1 MGSTLRTTRALALVG
16 GVLLLLMAPRG
27 AAAGASAD
35 DTARLLAGM
44 PPAASSP
51 LQTFTRSGSWKAHA
65 KNFDSAWAQ
74 LDKRQLANIR
84 GWSAKNITQRQPTVF
99 YMFSGPDFLYAN
111 AFYPDASTYVLSAL
125 EPVGAIPDVEGLS
138 DAALAREVG
147 RLQRSM
153 NSVLSYSFFITKK
166 MKTELNNGRLNGTL
180 PVLYVFLARSGKTI
194 QDVSLVSIDTEGVI
208 HPASDTAAGN
218 TAKGAKI
225 TFAGSDGK
233 AQTLYYF
240 STDISDDG
248 VKKSGFLKFC
258 STLGQGDS
266 LLKSAS
272 YLPHSDN
279 FSQVRDFILDHSNA
293 IVEDDSGIPVRA
305 FKPDQWK
312 LLAFG
317 NYVGPL
323 GIFPRT
329 YQPMLSQ
336 LYRKGRAGP
345 LDFGIGYRWRPRES
359 NLLLAIKNGAKTA
372 QGQ

>member
-1 MGSTLRTTRALALVG
+1 MGSALRTTRALALVG
-16 GVLLLLMAPRG
+16 GILLLLVAP
-27 AAAGASAD
+27 AAVAGGASPD

-44 PPAASSP
+44 PPATASP
-51 LQTFTRSGSWKAHA
+51 LQPFARSGSWQRHA
-65 KNFDSAWAQ
+65 KVFDAAWAQ
-74 LDKRQLANIR
+74 LEKRQLANIR
-84 GWSAKNITQRQPTVF
+84 TWSAHQLKPQPVAY

-111 AFYPDASTYVLSAL
+111 AFFPDASTYVLSAL
-125 EPVGAIPDVEGLS
+125 EPVGAIPNVEGLP
-138 DAALAREVG
+138 DQALAREVD
-147 RLQRSM
+147 RLQRSL

-166 MKTELNNGRLNGTL
+166 MKTELSGGRLNGTL

-194 QDVSLVSIDTEGVI
+194 RDVSLVSIDPEGVL
-208 HPASDTAAGN
+208 HPPSETIAGN

-233 AQTLYYF
+233 EQTLYYF
-240 STDISDDG
+240 STDLSDDG

-258 STLGQGDS
+258 SGLGQGDS

-272 YLPHSDN
+272 YLLHSGN
-279 FSQVRDFILDHSNA
+279 FSTVRDFILDHSNA
-293 IVEDDSGIPVRA
+293 IVQDDSGIPVRD
-305 FKPDQWK
+305 FKPDNWK

-323 GIFPRT
+323 SIFPRT
-329 YQPMLSQ
+329 YQPMLKE

-345 LDFGIGYRWRPRES
+345 LDFGIGYRWRPQQS